1 MFLSV
6 RFLGFAGSPA
16 KQSVQSLPASPVAQD
31 SRAKCLKTMLD
42 GDPLP
47 SMLAEMQI
55 GFC

>member
-1 MFLSV
+1 MFLSL

-42 GDPLP
+42 SDPLP